1 MRSSRL
7 SSKSGARRPD
17 NDSSS
22 ESSSGDDASYD
33 DDGSSSMG
41 GGGGSGCGSG
51 GGGGRKGKG
60 TGFGDLGGNR
70 APLDRALNGLLD
82 EAALFTGR
90 FMDPSSIYPPSM
102 YNPPLSQEEIRNA
115 PLILSLEKNRGLG
128 AAASAKF
135 KAVVT
140 GSGAAVRRGLTGHS
154 AGFTM
159 TCEVAHDMKRCRDLW
174 VFLFVSSCELH
185 GGVPRWEWTDTF
197 LNSKLPWSRHI
208 AT

>member
-1 MRSSRL
+1 MRSSSWRL
-7 SSKSGARRPD
+7 D
-17 NDSSS
+17 NDG
-22 ESSSGDDASYD
+22 SGEYSD
-33 DDGSSSMG
+33 DDGSSRMG
-41 GGGGSGCGSG
+41 GGVGGD
-51 GGGGRKGKG
+51 GGGRKGKG
-60 TGFGDLGGNR
+60 KGNGTGKGTGKGFGDLGGNR
-70 APLDRALNGLLD
+70 GPLDRALNGLLD